1 MRLKLEA
8 VLLLTSAAL
17 VHSQAIQIPPV
28 SATNSPPT
36 TATIRTTTNN
46 VLLDVVVTD
55 KNGQPVHNL
64 GKDKFQVSENGVAQ
78 PIAFFEEHVAAPAPP
93 PIAAALHLPPNIYT
107 NVSTTAPDTGP
118 ILVLLMDALNTPT
131 ADQTKVRLAML
142 DYLRKIPSGRH
153 IAIFTLNEKLR
164 MLQGFNGDPAT
175 LIAALNNVAAL
186 QKQSSLTDD
195 PGKDSYADSMPKLGI
210 GGGGSLT
217 GDVLQN
223 FVAHEQ
229 SWRMDERV
237 EITMQA
243 LNALATYL
251 SALPG
256 RKNLIWFSSSFPLS
270 LGADSVKPEGAANMQ
285 TENLNRLRDYSGKLH
300 STSELLKLA
309 RVAVYPMDPSAL
321 PTLSMFSSTGAN
333 NGSLHGANE
342 ISSMS
347 QESSDEMS
355 GHFTM
360 DSIAEATGGRAFHNT
375 NDLSSAIDTVTQLGS
390 DYYTVAYVPKDQNY
404 DGKYRK
410 LNIKVDSPKV
420 KLDYRRGYYA
430 EDPSK
435 SGAVA
440 LSHPARDASVLLH
453 GAPAATDILFKVRV
467 APAEKADPGTP
478 SGAVRYSINWSVDIR
493 GLDLATSSGGE
504 KHGSLALAAV
514 AYNSDSKVVNTVTTP
529 ASLILQPTE
538 YRLYLN
544 SGLQFHQELDL
555 PVGSVYLRMAI
566 VNTDN
571 QRAGAT
577 EIPLTIAP
585 PATH

>member
-17 VHSQAIQIPPV
+17 LHSQALEIPP
-28 SATNSPPT
+28 ATNSQQPS
-36 TATIRTTTNN
+36 ATLRTTTNN

-64 GKDKFQVSENGVAQ
+64 PEEKFQVYENGVAQ

-93 PIAAALHLPPNIYT
+93 PLAAAHPLPPNVYT
-107 NVSTTAPDTGP
+107 NIATTAPDTGP

-131 ADQTKVRLAML
+131 ADQAKVRLAML
-142 DYLRKIPSGRH
+142 EYLRKIPSGRH

-164 MLQGFNGDPAT
+164 MLQGFNGNPAT
-175 LIAALNNVAAL
+175 LIAALDSVAAL
-186 QKQSSLTDD
+186 PKQSRLTDD
-195 PGKDSYADSMPKLGI
+195 PGKDSYADSGPKIL
-210 GGGGSLT
+210 GGSLT
-217 GDVLQN
+217 DDVLQN

-237 EITMQA
+237 ELTTQA

-270 LGADSVKPEGAANMQ
+270 LDGDSVKPEGAASMQ
-285 TENLNRLRDYSGKLH
+285 TENLSRSRDYTAQLH
-300 STSELLKLA
+300 ATSELLKLA

-321 PTLSMFSSTGAN
+321 PTPSMFSSTGAN

-342 ISSMS
+342 ISSIDH
-347 QESSDEMS
+347 ESSAEMS
-355 GHFTM
+355 SHFTM

-375 NDLSSAIDTVTQLGS
+375 NDLAAAIDTVTQLGS
-390 DYYTVAYVPKDQNY
+390 DYYTVAYVPKNQNY

-410 LNIKVDSPKV
+410 LNVKVESPRV

-430 EDPSK
+430 EDPAK
-435 SGAVA
+435 SGAAA
-440 LSHPARDASVLLH
+440 LAHPGRDASVLLH

-467 APAEKADPGTP
+467 APADKPDPNTP
-478 SGAVRYSINWSVDIR
+478 PGAVRYSINWSIDIR
-493 GLDLATSSGGE
+493 GLNLATSSGGE
-504 KHGSLALAAV
+504 KHGSLALATV
-514 AYNSDSKVVNTVTTP
+514 AYNSDSKVVNTVSTP

-555 PVGSVYLRMAI
+555 PVGSVYLRTAI

>member
-1 MRLKLEA
+1 MRPNLTALF
-8 VLLLTSAAL
+8 LITSAAL
-17 VHSQAIQIPPV
+17 LHSQAIQIPP
-28 SATNSPPT
+28 APSPP
-36 TATIRTTTNN
+36 TIRTTTNN

-64 GKDKFQVSENGVAQ
+64 PEEKFQVFENGVAQ
-78 PIAFFEEHVAAPAPP
+78 PIAFFEEHVAEPAPP
-93 PIAAALHLPPNIYT
+93 PIAAAHHLPPNVYT
-107 NVSTTAPDTGP
+107 NVATAAPDTGP

-131 ADQTKVRLAML
+131 ANQSKVRLAML

-175 LIAALNNVAAL
+175 LIAALDSVAAL
-186 QKQSSLTDD
+186 PKQSRLTDD
-195 PGKDSYADSMPKLGI
+195 PGKDSYADSGPKLGI

-217 GDVLQN
+217 SDVLQN
-223 FVAHEQ
+223 FIANEQ
-229 SWRMDERV
+229 SWRMDQRV

-243 LNALATYL
+243 LNSLANYL
-251 SALPG
+251 SAMPG
-256 RKNLIWFSSSFPLS
+256 RKNLIWFSSSFPLG
-270 LGADSVKPEGAANMQ
+270 LGADSVKPEGAANIQ
-285 TENLNRLRDYSGKLH
+285 TEDLNRLRDYTDQLH
-300 STSELLKLA
+300 TTSELLKLA

-321 PTLSMFSSTGAN
+321 PTPSMFNSTGAN
-333 NGSLHGANE
+333 NNSLHGANQ
-342 ISSMS
+342 ISTIN
-347 QESSDEMS
+347 QEASDELG

-360 DSIAEATGGRAFHNT
+360 DSVAEATGGRAFHNT
-375 NDLSSAIDTVTQLGS
+375 NDLAAAIDTVTQLGS
-390 DYYTVAYVPKDQNY
+390 DYYTVAYAPKDQNY

-410 LNIKVDSPKV
+410 LSIKVDAPKL

-430 EDPSK
+430 QDPAK
-435 SGAVA
+435 SGATA
-440 LSHPARDASVLLH
+440 LTHPTRDASVLLH

-467 APAEKADPGTP
+467 APADKPDPNTP
-478 SGAVRYSINWSVDIR
+478 PGAVRYSINWSVDVR
-493 GLDLATSSGGE
+493 GLALADSSTGE

-514 AYNSDSKVVNTVTTP
+514 AYNSDSKVINTVTTP

-538 YRLYLN
+538 YRLYLK

-555 PVGSVYLRMAI
+555 PAGPVSLRVAI

-577 EIPLTIAP
+577 EIPLTVT
-585 PATH
+585 ATSSH

>member
-17 VHSQAIQIPPV
+17 LHSQALEIPP
-28 SATNSPPT
+28 ATNSQQPS
-36 TATIRTTTNN
+36 ATLRTTTNN

-64 GKDKFQVSENGVAQ
+64 PEEKFQVYENGVAQ

-93 PIAAALHLPPNIYT
+93 PLAAAHPLPPNVYT
-107 NVSTTAPDTGP
+107 NIATPAPDTGP

-131 ADQTKVRLAML
+131 ADQAKVRLAML
-142 DYLRKIPSGRH
+142 EYLRKIPSGRH

-164 MLQGFNGDPAT
+164 MLQGFNGNPAT
-175 LIAALNNVAAL
+175 LIAALDSVAAL
-186 QKQSSLTDD
+186 PKQSRLTDD
-195 PGKDSYADSMPKLGI
+195 PGKDSYADSGPKIL
-210 GGGGSLT
+210 GGSLT
-217 GDVLQN
+217 DDVLQN

-237 EITMQA
+237 ELTTQA

-270 LGADSVKPEGAANMQ
+270 LDGDSVKPEGAASMQ
-285 TENLNRLRDYSGKLH
+285 TENLSRSRDYTAQLH
-300 STSELLKLA
+300 ATSELLKLA

-321 PTLSMFSSTGAN
+321 PTPSMFSSTGAN

-342 ISSMS
+342 ISSIDH
-347 QESSDEMS
+347 ESSAEMS
-355 GHFTM
+355 SHFTM

-375 NDLSSAIDTVTQLGS
+375 NDLAAAIDTVTQLGS
-390 DYYTVAYVPKDQNY
+390 DYYTVAYVPKNQNY

-410 LNIKVDSPKV
+410 LNVKVESPRV

-430 EDPSK
+430 EDPAK
-435 SGAVA
+435 SGAAA
-440 LSHPARDASVLLH
+440 LAHPGRDASVLLH

-467 APAEKADPGTP
+467 APAQKADPATP
-478 SGAVRYSINWSVDIR
+478 PGAVRYSINWSIDIR
-493 GLDLATSSGGE
+493 GLNLATSSGGE
-504 KHGSLALAAV
+504 KHGSLALATV
-514 AYNSDSKVVNTVTTP
+514 AYNSDSKVVNTVSTP

-555 PVGSVYLRMAI
+555 PVGSVYLRTAI